1 MSEFVS
7 GGRAQ
12 ELFSAFFYKS
22 FNVKIL
28 CTVELFSLD
37 VIQCTAVEHIHNSDM
52 S

>member
-12 ELFSAFFYKS
+12 ELFSAFS
-22 FNVKIL
+22 IRSSNIRIL
-28 CTVELFSLD
+28 CSVELFSLD